1 MMKMLRLAAREAPKA
16 LVLMAFGF
24 LCVLVGIASVRFDFF
39 PYPLVRDAWQGALAA
54 RHMLF
59 GAGDEEWAGGS
70 ADRRRFERSGVTR
83 YDPARALD
91 GYTLYTSWHAPEAVL
106 VDMRGEVVRRWH
118 LPFNEVLTQSHR
130 DRAAV
135 PDDEVIVRQAQLL
148 PDGDLVAVY
157 ERPNQTPYG
166 WGLARFD
173 PEGRLRWGVIEH
185 LHHDF
190 DVGPDGRTF
199 TLGHEIRTEPREG
212 LAPVEAPFFDE
223 FLVILSPDG
232 DVLERISIFDA
243 FARSPYRNAL
253 LELADLHNPK
263 GDYLHPNA
271 VELVDERIAARV
283 PGWRAG
289 QVLVSLLEMNGLA
302 LIDPEG
308 REIVWFMRGAW
319 HEQHD
324 PDLLPDGHILLFDN
338 QGDLAAGMHSQI
350 LEIDPVSGSIVWRF
364 ASTDDESFYSK
375 ALGSQQV
382 LDNGNILITESL
394 RGRIFE
400 ITRSGR
406 VVWEYL
412 NPAQVNGFHAYILD
426 AQRLPAGS
434 LPFLDDN

>member
-1 MMKMLRLAAREAPKA
+1 MKILRLVAHEAPKA
-16 LVLMAFGF
+16 LALVAFGF
-24 LCVLVGIASVRFDFF
+24 LCLLVGIASARFEFF
-39 PYPLVRDAWQGALAA
+39 PYPLVRDAWKGALAA
-54 RHMLF
+54 RHILF
-59 GAGDEEWAGGS
+59 NAGDEEWAGGS
-70 ADRRRFERSGVTR
+70 VERRRFERSGVTR

-91 GYTLYTSWHAPEAVL
+91 GYTLYTSWHAPEVVL
-106 VDMRGEVVRRWH
+106 VDMSGDVVRRWQ
-118 LPFNEVLTQSHR
+118 LPFSEVLAQTRS

-135 PDDEVIVRQAQLL
+135 PDDEVIVRQARLL

-157 ERPNQTPYG
+157 ERPDRTPYG

-173 PEGRLRWGVIEH
+173 PEGQLRWGVIEH

-190 DVGPDGRTF
+190 ALGPDGRTYA
-199 TLGHEIRTEPREG
+199 LGHEIRTEPREG

-253 LELADLHNPK
+253 LELADLDNLK

-283 PGWRAG
+283 QGWQAG
-289 QVLVSLLEMNGLA
+289 QVLVSLLEMDGLA
-302 LIDPEG
+302 LIDPEA
-308 REIVWFMRGAW
+308 REVVWFMRGAW

-338 QGDLAAGMHSQI
+338 QGDLAAGMHSRI
-350 LEIDPVSGSIVWRF
+350 LEIDPVSGSIVWQF
-364 ASTDDESFYSK
+364 ASTDEESFYSK

-382 LDNGNILITESL
+382 LDNGNVLITESV

-412 NPAQVNGFHAYILD
+412 NPAELNGFHAYVMG

-434 LPFLDDN
+434 LPFLHDD

>member
-1 MMKMLRLAAREAPKA
+1 L
-16 LVLMAFGF
+16 
-24 LCVLVGIASVRFDFF
+24 
-39 PYPLVRDAWQGALAA
+39 
-54 RHMLF
+54 
-59 GAGDEEWAGGS
+59 GAG
-70 ADRRRFERSGVTR
+70 
-83 YDPARALD
+83 
-91 GYTLYTSWHAPEAVL
+91 AV
-106 VDMRGEVVRRWH
+106 G
-118 LPFNEVLTQSHR
+118 
-130 DRAAV
+130 
-135 PDDEVIVRQAQLL
+135 
-148 PDGDLVAVY
+148 
-157 ERPNQTPYG
+157 
-166 WGLARFD
+166 

-190 DVGPDGRTF
+190 ALGPDGRTYA
-199 TLGHEIRTEPREG
+199 LGHEIRTEPREG

-243 FARSPYRNAL
+243 FARSRYRNAL
-253 LELADLHNPK
+253 LELADLGNPK
-263 GDYLHPNA
+263 ADYLHPNA
-271 VELVDERIAARV
+271 VELVDDGIAAQV
-283 PGWRAG
+283 PGWQAG
-289 QVLVSLLEMNGLA
+289 QVLVSLLEMDGLA
-302 LIDPEG
+302 LIDPEAG
-308 REIVWFMRGAW
+308 EIVWFMRGAW

-375 ALGSQQV
+375 ALGSQQA

-412 NPAQVNGFHAYILD
+412 NPAEVNGFHAYIMD
-426 AQRLPAGS
+426 AQRLPVGTV
-434 LPFLDDN
+434 PTPDDN

>member
-1 MMKMLRLAAREAPKA
+1 M
-16 LVLMAFGF
+16 
-24 LCVLVGIASVRFDFF
+24 
-39 PYPLVRDAWQGALAA
+39 
-54 RHMLF
+54 
-59 GAGDEEWAGGS
+59 
-70 ADRRRFERSGVTR
+70 
-83 YDPARALD
+83 
-91 GYTLYTSWHAPEAVL
+91 
-106 VDMRGEVVRRWH
+106 VRRWH
-118 LPFNEVLTQSHR
+118 LPFSAVLAQSR
-130 DRAAV
+130 KDRAVV

-166 WGLARFD
+166 WGMARFD
-173 PEGRLRWGVIEH
+173 PEGRLQWAAIEH

-190 DVGPDGRTF
+190 DVGPDVRTYA
-199 TLGHEIRTEPREG
+199 LGHEIRTEPREG
-212 LAPVEAPFFDE
+212 LAAVEAPFFDE
-223 FLVILSPDG
+223 FLVTLSADG
-232 DVLERISIFDA
+232 EVLERISIFDA

-253 LELADLHNPK
+253 LELAELDDPK

-271 VELVDERIAARV
+271 VELVDDRVAARV

-289 QVLVSLLEMNGLA
+289 QILVSLLEMDGLA
-302 LIDPEG
+302 LIDPEAQ
-308 REIVWFMRGAW
+308 EVVWFMRGAW

-338 QGDLAAGMHSQI
+338 QGDLAAGMHSRI
-350 LEIDPVSGSIVWRF
+350 LEIDPVSGSIVWQF

-375 ALGSQQV
+375 ALGSQQA

-412 NPAQVNGFHAYILD
+412 NPAELNGFHAYVLE

-434 LPFLDDN
+434 LRFLDGD

>member
-1 MMKMLRLAAREAPKA
+1 
-16 LVLMAFGF
+16 
-24 LCVLVGIASVRFDFF
+24 
-39 PYPLVRDAWQGALAA
+39 
-54 RHMLF
+54 MLF
-59 GAGDEEWAGGS
+59 NAGDEEWAGGS
-70 ADRRRFERSGVTR
+70 ADRRRFEQSGVTR
-83 YDPARALD
+83 YDPTRALD

-106 VDMRGEVVRRWH
+106 VDMTGKIVRRWH
-118 LPFNEVLTQSHR
+118 LPFSEVLAQSQSN
-130 DRAAV
+130 RAAV
-135 PDDEVIVRQAQLL
+135 PDDEVILRQAQLL

-173 PEGRLRWGVIEH
+173 PEGRLRWSVIEH

-190 DVGPDGRTF
+190 ALGPDGRTYA
-199 TLGHEIRTEPREG
+199 LGHEIRTGPREG

-289 QVLVSLLEMNGLA
+289 QVLVSLLEMDGLA
-302 LIDPEG
+302 LIDPEAQ
-308 REIVWFMRGAW
+308 EVVWFMRGAW

-364 ASTDDESFYSK
+364 ASTDEQSFYSK

-382 LDNGNILITESL
+382 LDNGNVLITESM

-412 NPAQVNGFHAYILD
+412 NPAELNGFHAYVMD
-426 AQRLPAGS
+426 AQRLPAGTV
-434 LPFLDDN
+434 PIRDDNWRKSARTSH